1 MTRHLAPSAGT
12 DADASTTTSSSV
24 PGKRRSRRRAA
35 AGPQST
41 SRQPALPEGAHQTCS
56 SRPHAWLGGW
66 QGLEWLSC
74 WVRRWLGPVARW
86 LNERVRGRGGSEL
99 KVSVT

>member
-1 MTRHLAPSAGT
+1 VPPASASGAAGAFSA
-12 DADASTTTSSSV
+12 DADAGSSSSSSSV

-41 SRQPALPEGAHQTCS
+41 SRQPALLEGAQQTCS
-56 SRPHAWLGGW
+56 SCLHAWFGGW

-74 WVRRWLGPVARW
+74 WVRCCLGPVAHW
-86 LNERVRGRGGSEL
+86 LNQQVGGRLSWQ
-99 KVSVT
+99 